1 MKVLWFLYHC
11 LNDQVLV
18 ACLRL
23 SMREYGLAGDAGLH
37 EEGLGRIQEGVES
50 FFFFCL
56 NNKTVF

>member
-23 SMREYGLAGDAGLH
+23 SMRECGVAGDAGLH
-37 EEGLGRIQEGVES
+37 KEGLGRIQEGKEFS
-50 FFFFCL
+50 FSA
-56 NNKTVF
+56 